1 MWVEPDKRD
10 SVVDFVTDWGAKTE
24 LPVTFF
30 IRRMG
35 ISRSKFSDW
44 KTRYGTENRHNGA
57 IPRDFWLEDWEK
69 EAIIDFYVSHP
80 REGYRRCCY
89 MMIDRDLVAV
99 SPATVYRVLSSADMM
114 RRWKG
119 KSSRKGQGFSQPSS
133 PHEHWHVDVSYVNIC
148 GTFYYLCSVLDGYS
162 RHIVHWEIRECMKE
176 RDVAIVIQRA
186 GAVPWLH
193 APDHQRQWSPVD
205 GPRLQ
210 GVHPHQR
217 HDACAHVSVFTHRA
231 TVSLS
236 ASTGRSS
243 RSAFA
248 RRHH

>member
-186 GAVPWLH
+186 QEQFPGFTPRIISDNGPQLTARDFKEFIRICGMTHVRTSPCL
-193 APDHQRQWSPVD
+193 PTEQR
-205 GPRLQ
+205 
-210 GVHPHQR
+210 
-217 HDACAHVSVFTHRA
+217 
-231 TVSLS
+231 
-236 ASTGRSS
+236 
-243 RSAFA
+243 
-248 RRHH
+248 